1 MLLTFLFNILTAKIH
16 KNSLFHTRWIKTEEK
31 AKVAVSVWGKE
42 FIQLLATLANF
53 SWTI

>member
-16 KNSLFHTRWIKTEEK
+16 KNSLFNTRSIKTCEK
-31 AKVAVSVWGKE
+31 AKVIPSVWGKE

>member
-31 AKVAVSVWGKE
+31 AKVAVSVWGKNL
-42 FIQLLATLANF
+42 FNSLPR
-53 SWTI
+53 